1 MSSIAVVSSDEDAP
15 RSAPEPS
22 APVPRARRRRPL
34 RLRVH
39 SVLRWLHIYTSMVS
53 LLVVL
58 FFAATGV
65 TLNHPDWLAGER
77 TDEVTGTLPATWKT
91 ATGIDWLVVAEHL
104 RSAHGVHGT
113 VADRRDDDREAS
125 LTFRAPGYSAD
136 AFIDVRDGRYKLT
149 TSYQGAVGVIND
161 LHRGRDAGS
170 AWAWLID
177 ASGVFLVFLS
187 LTGLGLLFYLK
198 KVRLKGLLVMTAGA
212 ALVVVLAKLVT

>member
-1 MSSIAVVSSDEDAP
+1 MSSTAVASRPATQHTGEHTA
-15 RSAPEPS
+15 E
-22 APVPRARRRRPL
+22 RRVRRKRPL

-39 SVLRWLHIYTSMVS
+39 SLLRWLHIYTSMVS

-65 TLNHPDWLAGER
+65 TLNHPDWLAAER
-77 TDEVTGTLPATWKT
+77 TEEVSGVLPPTWKT

-104 RSAHGVHGT
+104 RATRGVHGT
-113 VADRRDDDREAS
+113 LADRRVDDREGS

-136 AFIDVRDGRYKLT
+136 ALIDVRDGSYRLT

-161 LHRGRDAGS
+161 LHRGRDAGR

-177 ASGVFLVFLS
+177 LSGVFLVFLS

-198 KVRLKGLLVMTAGA
+198 KVRLKGLLTLVAGA
-212 ALVVVLAKLVT
+212 VLVVALALLAT